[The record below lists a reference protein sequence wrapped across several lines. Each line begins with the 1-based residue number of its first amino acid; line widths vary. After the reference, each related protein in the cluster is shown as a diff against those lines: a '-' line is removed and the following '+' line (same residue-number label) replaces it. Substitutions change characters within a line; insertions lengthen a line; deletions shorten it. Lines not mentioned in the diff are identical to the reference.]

1 VLFNDPPINR
11 ANAIPQTAL
20 LFFMKSVE
28 ENKNLLGILTAADTA
43 ARKRHDDRTGMR
55 IFVRRLRLG
64 SEISAAGI
72 EAKTIK

>member
-1 VLFNDPPINR
+1 
-11 ANAIPQTAL
+11 
-20 LFFMKSVE
+20 MKSVE